1 MKITEQSVNRPIF
14 TSMIVLIIIIL
25 GAIALSRLPIDLMP
39 DVSSPTISVS
49 TNYSNANPLAMEE
62 LVTKKIEEAVS
73 AVPGVEEISSQSS
86 EGVSNVQ
93 VSFKWGSD
101 LEVAAN
107 DIRERLDRII
117 SRLPE
122 DASRPSLRKFDLAAM
137 PVITF
142 GVTSDLNPIELRMM
156 IDDQVKRRF
165 ERVAGVA
172 SVDVRGGLEK
182 EIHINLNLDKIQ
194 SLNISVDEI
203 SRKIISANINIP
215 TGEIEKGNYQVSVR
229 VPGTFENLTQ
239 LENTLISKR
248 NGVNIF
254 LKDIAQIEE
263 STSKE
268 TRYIRI
274 NQQPGIQ
281 ISINKQSGTN
291 TVQVVKGLL
300 KEMDR
305 VNETFPTIKVIPLID
320 TSVFIKQSI
329 NNLVSSA
336 ILGGLLAILILLF
349 FLRNIKSTMI
359 IATSIPISITAT
371 FGLLYFNGFTLNLM
385 TLGGMALGVGSL
397 LDNSI
402 VVLENIF
409 RHREELGEN
418 QKVAAIEGTKEV
430 TMPIIASTLTSLV
443 VFLPVVFM
451 RGFTGVLFQQL
462 AWVIVFSMA
471 CSMLSALTLVPV
483 LSSRMLSVHT
493 EEHVEENARLDKKIF
508 AKISVFLHIMEDKY
522 VKLLK
527 YSLNHKKK
535 IIYSTT
541 AILLGSLVF
550 FPLIGSELMPQ
561 ADEGEIRVN
570 FDMEAG
576 TKIDLTDEAVRI
588 AEQRI
593 YDNVPEVINQIT
605 SVGGF
610 GFGGNAPNSG
620 NIRLSLVPK
629 SQRKRS
635 DEEIANQVRKLISD
649 IAGVKVRVSA
659 ASSNMMTRIMSRGG
673 GRIEVQIKGHDQA
686 TALRLAEEAQTRME
700 TVNGIADVN
709 VSRSAGS
716 PENLLIID
724 RVKAAE
730 FGLTVEQIANMLK
743 TILSGLKAGDF
754 SEEGRE
760 YPIVLQIPNADKF
773 QLESVLNLN
782 IINSSGTP
790 VMMKNVVQISEG
802 KSSTQISRVNQERIT
817 YVSANLEGRSM
828 SSVVK
833 DLQKEMAKINT
844 PTGYSVEVAGDIQE
858 QQKAFRELLLSVILA
873 LMLIFAVMASQY
885 ESYKDPFIVMF
896 SVPLAV
902 VGVLLIL
909 FLTGTTFNIQSY
921 IGLIMLGGIVVN
933 NAILLVDT
941 TNNLHRNEKM
951 PVYDAVIE
959 AGRRR
964 LRPILMTASTTILG
978 MLPLAIGLGEGSEM
992 QAPLAR
998 VVVGGLFSSTLITL
1012 LVIPVVYS
1020 IFERGKK
1027 GN

>member
-1 MKITEQSVNRPIF
+1 
-14 TSMIVLIIIIL
+14 
-25 GAIALSRLPIDLMP
+25 
-39 DVSSPTISVS
+39 
-49 TNYSNANPLAMEE
+49 
-62 LVTKKIEEAVS
+62 
-73 AVPGVEEISSQSS
+73 
-86 EGVSNVQ
+86 
-93 VSFKWGSD
+93 
-101 LEVAAN
+101 
-107 DIRERLDRII
+107 
-117 SRLPE
+117 
-122 DASRPSLRKFDLAAM
+122 
-137 PVITF
+137 
-142 GVTSDLNPIELRMM
+142 
-156 IDDQVKRRF
+156 
-165 ERVAGVA
+165 
-172 SVDVRGGLEK
+172 
-182 EIHINLNLDKIQ
+182 
-194 SLNISVDEI
+194 
-203 SRKIISANINIP
+203 
-215 TGEIEKGNYQVSVR
+215 
-229 VPGTFENLTQ
+229 
-239 LENTLISKR
+239 
-248 NGVNIF
+248 
-254 LKDIAQIEE
+254 
-263 STSKE
+263 
-268 TRYIRI
+268 
-274 NQQPGIQ
+274 
-281 ISINKQSGTN
+281 
-291 TVQVVKGLL
+291 
-300 KEMDR
+300 
-305 VNETFPTIKVIPLID
+305 
-320 TSVFIKQSI
+320 
-329 NNLVSSA
+329 
-336 ILGGLLAILILLF
+336 
-349 FLRNIKSTMI
+349 
-359 IATSIPISITAT
+359 
-371 FGLLYFNGFTLNLM
+371 
-385 TLGGMALGVGSL
+385 
-397 LDNSI
+397 
-402 VVLENIF
+402 
-409 RHREELGEN
+409 
-418 QKVAAIEGTKEV
+418 
-430 TMPIIASTLTSLV
+430 
-443 VFLPVVFM
+443 
-451 RGFTGVLFQQL
+451 
-462 AWVIVFSMA
+462 
-471 CSMLSALTLVPV
+471 
-483 LSSRMLSVHT
+483 
-493 EEHVEENARLDKKIF
+493 
-508 AKISVFLHIMEDKY
+508 
-522 VKLLK
+522 
-527 YSLNHKKK
+527 
-535 IIYSTT
+535 
-541 AILLGSLVF
+541 LVF

-802 KSSTQISRVNQERIT
+802 KSSTQISRVNQERII